1 MNGILNK
8 KRNLY
13 LFMFFVITLFLFI
26 VWTLL
31 QTALKPPSETSNA
44 KPVPEGIPVPI
55 IMYHGLIKDP
65 KLQTN
70 YFIHPQ
76 TFKKDLDYLKKEG
89 YTTILMKDLIDYVQ
103 NKGDLPEKPIVL
115 TFDDGYYNNYEYAYP
130 LLKERNMKAIISII
144 GSMTDK
150 FSLVDENNPA
160 YAHVTWEQINE
171 MIGSGL
177 IEVQNHTY
185 NMHTSDKG
193 RKGASQKPGESLEA
207 YKKVLAD
214 DVGGLQ
220 ERIWQKTGT
229 WPTTFTFPF
238 GFLSK
243 NTEEAIE
250 ELGFSATLGC
260 EKGINYVVRDPKS
273 LFKMKRIL
281 RPLHMS
287 SEEFFQ
293 KIKP

>member
-1 MNGILNK
+1 MSRILNK

-13 LFMFFVITLFLFI
+13 FLALIIFVFFAFTILAI
-26 VWTLL
+26 L
-31 QTALKPPSETSNA
+31 QTILLPPSEKTNVN
-44 KPVPEGIPVPI
+44 PVPDGVPLPI

-70 YFIHPQ
+70 YYIHPQ
-76 TFKKDLDYLKKEG
+76 TFRKDLDYLAKEG

-103 NKGDLPEKPIVL
+103 NKGDLPKKPILL

-130 LLKERNMKAIISII
+130 LLKERNMKAVISII
-144 GSMTDK
+144 GAMTDK
-150 FSLVDENNPA
+150 FSLIDENNPA
-160 YAHVTWEQINE
+160 YTHVTWDQINE

-177 IEVQNHTY
+177 IEIQNHTY

-193 RKGASQKPGESLEA
+193 RKGASQKPGESLED
-207 YKKVLAD
+207 YKKVLAE

-220 ERIWQKTGT
+220 ERIWQMTGT
-229 WPTTFTFPF
+229 YPTTFVFPF

-243 NTEEAIE
+243 NTEAAIE

-260 EKGINYVVRDPKS
+260 EKGINYVTRDPRS
-273 LFKMKRIL
+273 LYKMKRYL

-293 KIKP
+293 KFK